1 MKQGRRKNNTQTGV
15 QAPHAHHASDE
26 APLLVVFLAKAR
38 HIWLNYVEQLG
49 HDLQASACAVVS
61 THACSLLGRPLL
73 HKHCPLTTAVHG
85 DTTTTRRA
93 HSLWRRRGRSVGES
107 RRTCLAA
114 AAAQSPMS
122 RARLGALPLAPPR
135 CQCHLQHQPLQRPSS
150 HHTQRQH
157 SRDTH
162 THMSSC
168 LQSHHAAQSLPKG
181 LPEQSRSQRGA
192 RYADAWCEPAQRVS
206 MACLVELKAHLGD
219 TSCPPAQTLP
229 HILPAAAAA
238 GRCPVDATQQQ
249 QALGWSKQLTA

>member
-1 MKQGRRKNNTQTGV
+1 MVTTCRHQHAQWSAHMLAACLAGRCYTNTVLSQQRCT
-15 QAPHAHHASDE
+15 ATPPPHAEHTHCGDAAEEVWARVAAHAS
-26 APLLVVFLAKAR
+26 
-38 HIWLNYVEQLG
+38 
-49 HDLQASACAVVS
+49 LQ
-61 THACSLLGRPLL
+61 LL
-73 HKHCPLTTAVHG
+73 HSHPCLVRVWVRYLSPHHVASVICSTSHCNAPAAIT
-85 DTTTTRRA
+85 
-93 HSLWRRRGRSVGES
+93 HSASIAE
-107 RRTCLAA
+107 
-114 AAAQSPMS
+114 
-122 RARLGALPLAPPR
+122 
-135 CQCHLQHQPLQRPSS
+135 
-150 HHTQRQH
+150 
-157 SRDTH
+157 TH